1 MERRLAKKWPRVL
14 NRKRKK
20 VSLWS
25 LERISIRFLTQ
36 VCSSLLLPLVLPY
49 NFLKMSLLPSLFYL
63 CTPASLVW
71 GAFGETCSYAHTME
85 CTPTYQ
91 DGAASEQEGCAAA
104 ASRTLRG
111 TAVHVWWVMKGVCS
125 TITWEAQTASAWISS
140 SVFVLHHGIC
150 WVTGRAPGLF
160 TGLSPQMWNAWDCN
174 VFAVV
179 STGSRNF
186 LDPVSSWRTT
196 FIYAHSTWLSLILR
210 HICRIV
216 VFILSWIH
224 I

>member
-25 LERISIRFLTQ
+25 LERLSIRFLTQ

-49 NFLKMSLLPSLFYL
+49 SFLKMSLLPSLFYL

-85 CTPTYQ
+85 CTPTYW

-104 ASRTLRG
+104 ASRTLHGSLQCMFDEWWKGCVQQSHEKHRQQ
-111 TAVHVWWVMKGVCS
+111 VHESVARFLCCIMVYAGWLAGHQVCL
-125 TITWEAQTASAWISS
+125 QGC
-140 SVFVLHHGIC
+140 HHKCEMPEIAMC
-150 WVTGRAPGLF
+150 
-160 TGLSPQMWNAWDCN
+160 
-174 VFAVV
+174 
-179 STGSRNF
+179 
-186 LDPVSSWRTT
+186 
-196 FIYAHSTWLSLILR
+196 
-210 HICRIV
+210 
-216 VFILSWIH
+216 
-224 I
+224 